1 MPWFKKN
8 LRQWL
13 NRFSLRACF
22 LTLFFSGY
30 SKKAPG
36 TIGSLVALLLGL
48 PILIFSANTLFLA
61 AILIGLIAI
70 AQIDKEEEES
80 KIHDSSYI
88 VIDELVGMWLAM
100 AISGLSLAGVILSFI
115 FFRIY
120 DITKPSLIGK
130 IDKEVKGGLGVVA
143 DDALAGVLAG
153 LSVLLAINILG
164 FFNIKL

>member
-1 MPWFKKN
+1 MDK
-8 LRQWL
+8 
-13 NRFSLRACF
+13 FSLRACF

-48 PILIFSANTLFLA
+48 PILIFSANTLFLG
-61 AILIGLIAI
+61 AIFVGLIAI
-70 AQIDKEEEES
+70 AQIDKEEGET
-80 KIHDSSYI
+80 KRHDSSYI

-100 AISGLSLAGVILSFI
+100 AISGLSLAGVVLSFI

-153 LSVLLAINILG
+153 LSALLVINVLG
-164 FFNIKL
+164 FFNIKF

>member
-1 MPWFKKN
+1 MDK
-8 LRQWL
+8 
-13 NRFSLRACF
+13 FSLRACF

-48 PILIFSANTLFLA
+48 PVLIFSANTLFLA
-61 AILIGLIAI
+61 AIFIGLIAI

-100 AISGLSLAGVILSFI
+100 AISGLSLAGVVLSFI

-153 LSVLLAINILG
+153 LSVLLVINILG

>member
-1 MPWFKKN
+1 MDK
-8 LRQWL
+8 
-13 NRFSLRACF
+13 FSLRACF

-48 PILIFSANTLFLA
+48 PVLIFSANTLFLG
-61 AILIGLIAI
+61 AIFIGLIAI
-70 AQIDKEEEES
+70 AQIDKEEEET
-80 KIHDSSYI
+80 KRHDSSYI

-100 AISGLSLAGVILSFI
+100 AISGLSLAGVVLSFI

-130 IDKEVKGGLGVVA
+130 VDKEVKGGLGVVA

-153 LSVLLAINILG
+153 LSALLVINVLG

>member
-1 MPWFKKN
+1 MDK
-8 LRQWL
+8 
-13 NRFSLRACF
+13 FSLRACF

-48 PILIFSANTLFLA
+48 PILIFSANTLFLGA
-61 AILIGLIAI
+61 VFVGLIAI
-70 AQIDKEEEES
+70 AQIDKEEEET
-80 KIHDSSYI
+80 KRHDSSYI

-130 IDKEVKGGLGVVA
+130 VDKEVKGGLGVVA

-153 LSVLLAINILG
+153 LSALLVINVLG

>member
-1 MPWFKKN
+1 MDK
-8 LRQWL
+8 
-13 NRFSLRACF
+13 FSLRACF

-48 PILIFSANTLFLA
+48 PVLIFSANTLFLG
-61 AILIGLIAI
+61 AIFVGLIAI

-80 KIHDSSYI
+80 KRHDSSYI

-100 AISGLSLAGVILSFI
+100 AISGLSLAGVVLSFI

-120 DITKPSLIGK
+120 DITKPSLIGR

-153 LSVLLAINILG
+153 LSALLVIHILG

>member
-1 MPWFKKN
+1 M
-8 LRQWL
+8 
-13 NRFSLRACF
+13 
-22 LTLFFSGY
+22 
-30 SKKAPG
+30 
-36 TIGSLVALLLGL
+36 LLGL
-48 PILIFSANTLFLA
+48 PVLIFSANTLFLT

-100 AISGLSLAGVILSFI
+100 AISGLSLAGVVLSFI

-153 LSVLLAINILG
+153 LSALLVINILG

>member
-1 MPWFKKN
+1 MDK
-8 LRQWL
+8 
-13 NRFSLRACF
+13 FSLRTCF

-48 PILIFSANTLFLA
+48 PILIFSANTLFLG
-61 AILIGLIAI
+61 AIFIGLIAI

-100 AISGLSLAGVILSFI
+100 AISGLSLAGVVLSFI

>member
-1 MPWFKKN
+1 MDK
-8 LRQWL
+8 
-13 NRFSLRACF
+13 FSLRACF

-61 AILIGLIAI
+61 AVLIGLIAI

-80 KIHDSSYI
+80 KIHDSSHI

-100 AISGLSLAGVILSFI
+100 AISGLSLAGVVLSFI
-115 FFRIY
+115 FFRVY
-120 DITKPSLIGK
+120 DITKPSLIRK

-143 DDALAGVLAG
+143 DDALAGILAG
-153 LSVLLAINILG
+153 LSALLVIHILG

>member
-1 MPWFKKN
+1 MDK
-8 LRQWL
+8 
-13 NRFSLRACF
+13 FSLRACF

-100 AISGLSLAGVILSFI
+100 AISGLSLAGVVLSFI

-143 DDALAGVLAG
+143 DDALAGALAG
-153 LSVLLAINILG
+153 LSVLLVINILG

>member
-1 MPWFKKN
+1 M
-8 LRQWL
+8 
-13 NRFSLRACF
+13 
-22 LTLFFSGY
+22 
-30 SKKAPG
+30 
-36 TIGSLVALLLGL
+36 LLGL
-48 PILIFSANTLFLA
+48 PVLAFSANTLFLG
-61 AILIGLIAI
+61 AIFVGLIAI
-70 AQIDKEEEES
+70 TQIDKEEEES

-153 LSVLLAINILG
+153 LSALLVISVLG
-164 FFNIKL
+164 FFNIKF

>member
-1 MPWFKKN
+1 MNK
-8 LRQWL
+8 
-13 NRFSLRACF
+13 FSLRACF

-48 PILIFSANTLFLA
+48 PVLIFSANTLFLA
-61 AILIGLIAI
+61 AIFIGLIAI

-80 KIHDSSYI
+80 KIHDGSYI

-100 AISGLSLAGVILSFI
+100 AINGLSLAGVVLSFI

-153 LSVLLAINILG
+153 LSALLVINILG

>member
-1 MPWFKKN
+1 MDK
-8 LRQWL
+8 
-13 NRFSLRACF
+13 FSLRACF

-48 PILIFSANTLFLA
+48 PILIFSANTLFLG
-61 AILIGLIAI
+61 AIFIGLIAI

-80 KIHDSSYI
+80 KIHDSSHI

-100 AISGLSLAGVILSFI
+100 AISGLSLAGVVLSFI

-153 LSVLLAINILG
+153 LSVLLVIHILG

>member
-1 MPWFKKN
+1 M
-8 LRQWL
+8 
-13 NRFSLRACF
+13 
-22 LTLFFSGY
+22 
-30 SKKAPG
+30 
-36 TIGSLVALLLGL
+36 LLGL
-48 PILIFSANTLFLA
+48 PVLIFSANTLFLG
-61 AILIGLIAI
+61 AIFVGLIAI

-100 AISGLSLAGVILSFI
+100 AISGLSLAGVVLSFV

-153 LSVLLAINILG
+153 LSVLLVIHILG

>member
-1 MPWFKKN
+1 MDK
-8 LRQWL
+8 
-13 NRFSLRACF
+13 FSLRACF

-48 PILIFSANTLFLA
+48 PVLIFSANTLFLA

-130 IDKEVKGGLGVVA
+130 IDKEIKGGLGVVA

-153 LSVLLAINILG
+153 LSALLAINILG

>member
-1 MPWFKKN
+1 MDK
-8 LRQWL
+8 
-13 NRFSLRACF
+13 FSLRMCF

-48 PILIFSANTLFLA
+48 PILIFSANTLFLG
-61 AILIGLIAI
+61 AIFVGLIAI
-70 AQIDKEEEES
+70 TQIDKEEEET
-80 KIHDSSYI
+80 KRHDSSHI

-153 LSVLLAINILG
+153 LSALLVIHILG

>member
-1 MPWFKKN
+1 MDK
-8 LRQWL
+8 
-13 NRFSLRACF
+13 FSLRACF

-48 PILIFSANTLFLA
+48 PVLIFSANTLFLG
-61 AILIGLIAI
+61 AIFVGLIAI
-70 AQIDKEEEES
+70 AQIDKEEEET
-80 KIHDSSYI
+80 KRHDSSYI

-100 AISGLSLAGVILSFI
+100 AISGLSLAGVVLSFI

-120 DITKPSLIGK
+120 DITKPSLIGR

-153 LSVLLAINILG
+153 LSALLVISILG
-164 FFNIKL
+164 FFNIKF

>member
-1 MPWFKKN
+1 MNK
-8 LRQWL
+8 
-13 NRFSLRACF
+13 FSLRACF

-48 PILIFSANTLFLA
+48 PVLIFSANTLFLA
-61 AILIGLIAI
+61 AVLIGLIAI
-70 AQIDKEEEES
+70 VQIDKEEEES

>member
-1 MPWFKKN
+1 MNK
-8 LRQWL
+8 
-13 NRFSLRACF
+13 FSLRACF

-48 PILIFSANTLFLA
+48 PVLIFSANTLFLA
-61 AILIGLIAI
+61 AIFIGLIAI

-100 AISGLSLAGVILSFI
+100 AISGLSLAGVVLSFI

-153 LSVLLAINILG
+153 LSALLVINILG

>member
-1 MPWFKKN
+1 MGKFG
-8 LRQWL
+8 
-13 NRFSLRACF
+13 LRACF

-48 PILIFSANTLFLA
+48 PVLIFSANTLFLA

-70 AQIDKEEEES
+70 AQIDKEEKES

-153 LSVLLAINILG
+153 LSALLAINILG

>member
-1 MPWFKKN
+1 MDK
-8 LRQWL
+8 
-13 NRFSLRACF
+13 FSLRTCF

-48 PILIFSANTLFLA
+48 PVLIFSANTLFLGA
-61 AILIGLIAI
+61 VFVGLIAI
-70 AQIDKEEEES
+70 TQIDKEEEETNR
-80 KIHDSSYI
+80 HDSSYI

-100 AISGLSLAGVILSFI
+100 AISGLSLAGVVLSFI

-120 DITKPSLIGK
+120 DITKPSLIGR

-153 LSVLLAINILG
+153 LSVLLVISVLG

>member
-1 MPWFKKN
+1 MNK
-8 LRQWL
+8 
-13 NRFSLRACF
+13 FSLRACF

-61 AILIGLIAI
+61 AVLIGLIAI
-70 AQIDKEEEES
+70 TQIDKEEEES

-153 LSVLLAINILG
+153 LSTLLVINILG

>member
-1 MPWFKKN
+1 M
-8 LRQWL
+8 
-13 NRFSLRACF
+13 
-22 LTLFFSGY
+22 
-30 SKKAPG
+30 
-36 TIGSLVALLLGL
+36 LLGL
-48 PILIFSANTLFLA
+48 PILIFSANTLFLG
-61 AILIGLIAI
+61 AIFVGLIAI

-100 AISGLSLAGVILSFI
+100 AISGLSLAGVVLSFI

-130 IDKEVKGGLGVVA
+130 IDKEVKGGLGVVT

-153 LSVLLAINILG
+153 LSVLLVISILG
-164 FFNIKL
+164 FFNIKF

>member
-1 MPWFKKN
+1 MNK
-8 LRQWL
+8 
-13 NRFSLRACF
+13 FSLRACF

-48 PILIFSANTLFLA
+48 PVLIFSANTLFLA
-61 AILIGLIAI
+61 AVLIGLIAI
-70 AQIDKEEEES
+70 TQIDKEEEES

-153 LSVLLAINILG
+153 LSALLIINILG

>member
-1 MPWFKKN
+1 MDK
-8 LRQWL
+8 
-13 NRFSLRACF
+13 FSLRACF

-48 PILIFSANTLFLA
+48 PVLIFSANTLFLG
-61 AILIGLIAI
+61 AIFVGLIAI
-70 AQIDKEEEES
+70 AQIDKEEEET
-80 KIHDSSYI
+80 KRHDSSYI

-100 AISGLSLAGVILSFI
+100 AISGLSLAGVVLSFI

-153 LSVLLAINILG
+153 LNALLVINVLG

>member
-1 MPWFKKN
+1 M
-8 LRQWL
+8 
-13 NRFSLRACF
+13 
-22 LTLFFSGY
+22 
-30 SKKAPG
+30 
-36 TIGSLVALLLGL
+36 LLGL
-48 PILIFSANTLFLA
+48 PVLIFSANTLFLG
-61 AILIGLIAI
+61 AIFVGLIAI
-70 AQIDKEEEES
+70 TQIDKEEEET
-80 KIHDSSYI
+80 KRHDSSYI

-153 LSVLLAINILG
+153 LSALLVIHILG
-164 FFNIKL
+164 FFNIKF

>member
-1 MPWFKKN
+1 MDK
-8 LRQWL
+8 
-13 NRFSLRACF
+13 FSLRACF

-48 PILIFSANTLFLA
+48 PVLIFSANTLFLA
-61 AILIGLIAI
+61 AVLIGLIAI

-130 IDKEVKGGLGVVA
+130 IDKEIKGGLGVVA

-153 LSVLLAINILG
+153 LSALLAINILG

>member
-1 MPWFKKN
+1 MDK
-8 LRQWL
+8 
-13 NRFSLRACF
+13 FSLRACF

-48 PILIFSANTLFLA
+48 PILAFSANTLFLG
-61 AILIGLIAI
+61 AIFVGLIAI
-70 AQIDKEEEES
+70 AQIDKEEEET
-80 KIHDSSYI
+80 KRHDSSYI

-115 FFRIY
+115 FFRFY

-153 LSVLLAINILG
+153 LSALLVINVLG
-164 FFNIKL
+164 FFNIKF

>member
-1 MPWFKKN
+1 MSK
-8 LRQWL
+8 
-13 NRFSLRACF
+13 FSLRACF

-48 PILIFSANTLFLA
+48 PVLIFSANTLFLGA
-61 AILIGLIAI
+61 VLIGLIAI
-70 AQIDKEEEES
+70 TQIDKEEEES

-100 AISGLSLAGVILSFI
+100 AISGLSLAGVVLSFI

-153 LSVLLAINILG
+153 LSVLLVINIY
-164 FFNIKL
+164 FRIF

>member
-1 MPWFKKN
+1 MDK
-8 LRQWL
+8 
-13 NRFSLRACF
+13 FSLRACF

-48 PILIFSANTLFLA
+48 PVLIFSANTLFLG
-61 AILIGLIAI
+61 AIFIGLIAI
-70 AQIDKEEEES
+70 AQIDKEEEET
-80 KIHDSSYI
+80 KRHDSSYI

-100 AISGLSLAGVILSFI
+100 AISGLSLAGVVLSFI

-120 DITKPSLIGK
+120 DITKPSLIGR

-153 LSVLLAINILG
+153 LSALLVIHILG
-164 FFNIKL
+164 FFNIKF

>member
-1 MPWFKKN
+1 MNK
-8 LRQWL
+8 
-13 NRFSLRACF
+13 FSLRACF

-36 TIGSLVALLLGL
+36 TVGSLVALLLGL

-61 AILIGLIAI
+61 AVLIGLIAI

-100 AISGLSLAGVILSFI
+100 AISRLSLAGVVLSFI
-115 FFRIY
+115 FFRFY

-153 LSVLLAINILG
+153 LSTLLAINILG

>member
-1 MPWFKKN
+1 M
-8 LRQWL
+8 
-13 NRFSLRACF
+13 
-22 LTLFFSGY
+22 
-30 SKKAPG
+30 
-36 TIGSLVALLLGL
+36 LLGL
-48 PILIFSANTLFLA
+48 PVLIFSANTLFLA
-61 AILIGLIAI
+61 AVLIGLIAI

-100 AISGLSLAGVILSFI
+100 AISGLSLAGVVLSFI

-130 IDKEVKGGLGVVA
+130 IDKEIKGGLGVVA

-153 LSVLLAINILG
+153 LSALLAINILG

>member
-1 MPWFKKN
+1 MNK
-8 LRQWL
+8 
-13 NRFSLRACF
+13 FSLRACF

-36 TIGSLVALLLGL
+36 TIGSFVALLLGL
-48 PILIFSANTLFLA
+48 PVLIFSANTLFLA
-61 AILIGLIAI
+61 AVLIGLIAI
-70 AQIDKEEEES
+70 TQIDKEEES

-100 AISGLSLAGVILSFI
+100 AISGLSLAGVVLSFI

-130 IDKEVKGGLGVVA
+130 IDKEIKGGLGVVA

>member
-1 MPWFKKN
+1 M
-8 LRQWL
+8 
-13 NRFSLRACF
+13 
-22 LTLFFSGY
+22 
-30 SKKAPG
+30 
-36 TIGSLVALLLGL
+36 LLGL

-61 AILIGLIAI
+61 AVLIGLIAI
-70 AQIDKEEEES
+70 TQIDKEEEES

-130 IDKEVKGGLGVVA
+130 IDKEIKGGLGVVA

-153 LSVLLAINILG
+153 LSVLLIINTLG

>member
-1 MPWFKKN
+1 MDK
-8 LRQWL
+8 
-13 NRFSLRACF
+13 FSLRACF

-48 PILIFSANTLFLA
+48 PVLIFSANTLFLA
-61 AILIGLIAI
+61 AVLIGLIAI
-70 AQIDKEEEES
+70 TQIDKEEEES

-100 AISGLSLAGVILSFI
+100 AISGLSLAGVVLSFI

-153 LSVLLAINILG
+153 LSALLVINILG

>member
-1 MPWFKKN
+1 MNK
-8 LRQWL
+8 
-13 NRFSLRACF
+13 FSLRACF

-61 AILIGLIAI
+61 AVLIGLIAI

-115 FFRIY
+115 FFRFY

-153 LSVLLAINILG
+153 LSALLAINILG

>member
-1 MPWFKKN
+1 MDK
-8 LRQWL
+8 
-13 NRFSLRACF
+13 FSLRACF

-48 PILIFSANTLFLA
+48 PILIFSANTLFLGA
-61 AILIGLIAI
+61 VFVGLIAI
-70 AQIDKEEEES
+70 TQIDKEEEES

-153 LSVLLAINILG
+153 LSVLLVINILG
-164 FFNIKL
+164 FFNIKF

>member
-1 MPWFKKN
+1 MDK
-8 LRQWL
+8 
-13 NRFSLRACF
+13 FSLRACF

-48 PILIFSANTLFLA
+48 PILIFSANTLFLGA
-61 AILIGLIAI
+61 VFIGLIAI
-70 AQIDKEEEES
+70 TQIDKEEEES

-100 AISGLSLAGVILSFI
+100 AISGLSLAGVVLSFI
-115 FFRIY
+115 FFRVY

-153 LSVLLAINILG
+153 LSVLLVIHILG

>member
-1 MPWFKKN
+1 MNK
-8 LRQWL
+8 
-13 NRFSLRACF
+13 FSLRACF

-48 PILIFSANTLFLA
+48 PVLIFSANTLFLA
-61 AILIGLIAI
+61 AILIGFIAI
-70 AQIDKEEEES
+70 TQIDKEEEES

-100 AISGLSLAGVILSFI
+100 AISGLSLVGVVLSFI

-153 LSVLLAINILG
+153 LSALLVINVLG
-164 FFNIKL
+164 FFNIKF